1 MPVFKNHKPYMSRIQ
16 AQGRSVDAEF
26 AFFLNDEFRQFY
38 RRGNMSVNKCWL
50 YMVFMDKRVNVWSN
64 SFHFCLDNMMEFYK
78 DMGLKPELIPIEPE
92 VIVGEQE

>member
-1 MPVFKNHKPYMSRIQ
+1 MPSFKNHKALMPRIQ

-38 RRGNMSVNKCWL
+38 RHGDMSVKNCWL
-50 YMVFMDKRVNVWSN
+50 YMVFIERRHNVWSN
-64 SFHFCLDNMMEFYK
+64 SFHFCLDNMMVFYR

-92 VIVGEQE
+92 VITVE